1 MPLPH
6 RFSRALSMLCFL
18 HLNFPWF
25 SPHDLG
31 NADQRILG
39 SLKEGEV
46 QRNPF
51 CD

>member
-6 RFSRALSMLCFL
+6 PFSRALSMLCFL

-31 NADQRILG
+31 NTEDFRLFEGGRGSEESIL
-39 SLKEGEV
+39 
-46 QRNPF
+46 
-51 CD
+51 